1 MIKSVISVLQS
12 KFYTQIK
19 VKYLFCNS
27 ASERISCTLYR
38 NIGVN
43 AKLFTVLSPIL
54 DEKSRAKTC
63 LLCVNRK
70 LHATSTRKGVLQLFK
85 KEKMGEDYINT
96 ENEQARTKK

>member
-1 MIKSVISVLQS
+1 
-12 KFYTQIK
+12 
-19 VKYLFCNS
+19 
-27 ASERISCTLYR
+27 LYR

-54 DEKSRAKTC
+54 DEIRRAKT
-63 LLCVNRK
+63 CVNRK

-96 ENEQARTKK
+96 EKGQARTKK